1 MHLFALVTF
10 SLMVD
15 DIARFQEKIDRMNE
29 QTGHLMNPIYDDEE
43 MKKKNVSGLRLT
55 IHQMSL
61 TKIDFVKYVVLFL

>member
-29 QTGHLMNPIYDDEE
+29 QTGHLMNPTYDDEE
-43 MKKKNVSGLRLT
+43 MKKKNVS
-55 IHQMSL
+55 
-61 TKIDFVKYVVLFL
+61 VVLTLRA